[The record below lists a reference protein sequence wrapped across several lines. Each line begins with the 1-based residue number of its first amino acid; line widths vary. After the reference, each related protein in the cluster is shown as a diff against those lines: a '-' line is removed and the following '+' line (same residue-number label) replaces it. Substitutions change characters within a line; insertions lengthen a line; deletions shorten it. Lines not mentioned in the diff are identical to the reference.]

1 MSGPI
6 ARVIA
11 QVVVMSAG
19 IVSRAFVSAYQ
30 QAVHNAKNG
39 NAGPAAM
46 AAKSAVKGKNF
57 MSREQ
62 ALEILNFPTSAKP
75 TPEEFSKQFT
85 RYFEANDPA
94 KGGSFYLQSK
104 IYRAK
109 EALEREQAEAAAAA
123 DGGDKT
129 EAQ

>member
-11 QVVVMSAG
+11 QVVVMTAG
-19 IVSRAFVSAYQ
+19 VVSRAFVTAYQ
-30 QAVHNAKNG
+30 QAVHNAKTG
-39 NAGPAAM
+39 NTAAM
-46 AAKSAVKGKNF
+46 AAKPAARAKNV

-62 ALEILNFPTSAKP
+62 ALEILNFPTTARP
-75 TPEEFSKQFT
+75 PADEITKQFT

-104 IYRAK
+104 IFRAK
-109 EALEREQAEAAAAA
+109 EALENEQAAAAA
-123 DGGDKT
+123 
-129 EAQ
+129 ENSQQQAPPSQ